1 MKVPKICNDVLIDI
15 ETTLAHH
22 EQQIEQMNAVITD
35 QWKEIEAL
43 KRKLSRAVDKIEQ
56 LRHDSG
62 DGEEGLTTL
71 EQATRD
77 RPPHY

>member
-1 MKVPKICNDVLIDI
+1 MTDNKLIDI

-43 KRKLSRAVDKIEQ
+43 KRQLSRAVDKIEQ
-56 LRHDSG
+56 LRHDSS
-62 DGEEGLTTL
+62 DGEEALSTL
-71 EQATRD
+71 EQAARD